1 MPIAEVGE
9 REIPGGQIRGSTC
22 GIPHLAASSS
32 GRMPEGCPFPVS
44 FCISARFRYE
54 YDFTADWKFDIRSSM
69 AHSGFESAACDLAGH
84 LSDSL

>member
-1 MPIAEVGE
+1 VWDSAFGGIVF
-9 REIPGGQIRGSTC
+9 REDARGVPFSRFLLHFGG
-22 GIPHLAASSS
+22 
-32 GRMPEGCPFPVS
+32 
-44 FCISARFRYE
+44 RFRYE